1 MKTTPRNTH
10 CRPHHPRPLAHA
22 TRPSINP
29 HVYSLMTIPFP
40 VFTTNAEGK
49 VVPTI
54 SVPEFQQLVLEGS
67 RYQE

>member
-1 MKTTPRNTH
+1 MKTTPRPNR
-10 CRPHHPRPLAHA
+10 RPHHLRP
-22 TRPSINP
+22 TINP